1 MHEFW
6 TAQNVQHIIQRA
18 QNLSGMRPTESHA
31 RSVMLKTEWL
41 YGTPNHQGTAAL
53 LDSDTYLPTDDKGRR
68 FRALQRINVHAIR
81 ELVQSLGEERRAEAA
96 YSREM
101 NVQVGDRMVHYP
113 LWHGRAV
120 PADSGS
126 ARYL

>member
-1 MHEFW
+1 
-6 TAQNVQHIIQRA
+6 
-18 QNLSGMRPTESHA
+18 
-31 RSVMLKTEWL
+31 MLKTEWL